1 VAASLAMNK
10 KYRPVRYLIL
20 LAGVIIFCSCQPA
33 QSEIAKEAEMSISLS
48 SAAFTEAGMIPQK
61 YTCDGENIS
70 PPLNWTEISQN
81 AKSLVLIVDDP
92 DAPAGIF
99 VHWVLY
105 NVDASLRGLPEDVA
119 KSASVSGIGLQGVND
134 FRRSG
139 YDGPCPPKGSPHR
152 YYFKLYALDTMLSLK
167 AGASKSE
174 VENAMQGHILAQGQL
189 MGKYSRK

>member
-1 VAASLAMNK
+1 
-10 KYRPVRYLIL
+10 
-20 LAGVIIFCSCQPA
+20 
-33 QSEIAKEAEMSISLS
+33 MSISLS

-167 AGASKSE
+167 AGASKSD
-174 VENAMQGHILAQGQL
+174 VEKAMQGHILVQGQL
-189 MGKYSRK
+189 MGKYSLK